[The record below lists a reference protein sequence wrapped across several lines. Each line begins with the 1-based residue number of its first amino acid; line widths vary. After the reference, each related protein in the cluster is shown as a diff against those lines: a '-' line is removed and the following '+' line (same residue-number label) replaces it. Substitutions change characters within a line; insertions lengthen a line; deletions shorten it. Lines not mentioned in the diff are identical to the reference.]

1 MSQAS
6 DLKRIASAPGRLDL
20 VGAPEGYDA
29 LVMADVL
36 RARGGLNAFIARDTA
51 RAAAIADSLRFFA
64 DDIDI
69 IRFPSWDCLP
79 YDRIGPS
86 PGVAAEQ
93 MAALSKLALNPT
105 PKKTTLL
112 VATAPALLQR
122 VPPREAVT
130 KASYLARTGQDV
142 NIKDLERY
150 FAVNG
155 YQRASTV
162 AERGEFAIR
171 GGVIDV
177 FAPGAEEPVRLDLF
191 GDTLESIRAFDPE
204 TQRSTKQLKSID
216 LLPVSEVLMD
226 AASIARFRTGY
237 VARFGAPG
245 DDALYAAVSEG
256 ARRSGVEHWLPLF
269 YEKLETLFDYLGD
282 SALIALDHQA
292 TQSRDQRLAMIEDAH
307 DARMETGKTKGSAY
321 NALDPTDLYLSAAE
335 WDRRLAAHPNR
346 HFTPFQR
353 EQTDAV
359 IDMGAKIGRT
369 FAAER
374 AQDSVNLFESAAA
387 HAEALSKAGKR
398 VLFASWS
405 EGSSERLGAMLG
417 DHGLKHVPYAA
428 YWQAAKAADPK
439 TPQRVVLP
447 LDNGFETDTLAV
459 ISETDLLGDRL
470 ARPRRR
476 RRASNFLA
484 EAASLTVGDLV
495 VHIDHGIGRYM
506 GLKTLSVQDA
516 PHDCLELHYGGE
528 SKLYLPVENID
539 LLTRYGSDGE
549 GVQLDRLGGAAWQAR
564 KSKAK
569 ERLREM
575 AEGLIK
581 IAAARMLNASP
592 SVDPPQ
598 GLFDEFC
605 ARFPYEETEDQLNA
619 IADVLGDLSAG
630 RPMDRLICGDVG
642 FGKTEVALRAAFV
655 MAMTGQQVAIVCP
668 TTLLAR
674 QHYKTFTERFA
685 GWPIKV
691 RQLSRLVP
699 AKDAAETREGL
710 AKGEIEIIVGT
721 HAILAEQVKFK
732 DLGMVI
738 VDEEQHFGVK
748 HKEKLKA
755 LRADVHMLTL
765 SATPIPRTLQ
775 MALSGIR
782 EMSIIATPPVDRLA
796 VRTYVSPS
804 DPVVIRE
811 ALLRE
816 KYRGGQAYY
825 VAPRINDLPA
835 LERFLREQ
843 VPEVRFVVGHGQ
855 MSPTQLEEVMSA
867 FYDGQFDVLL
877 STTIVESG
885 LDIPSANTLI
895 VHRADMFGLSQLYQ
909 LRGRVGRAKQRA
921 YAYLTTPLDK
931 PVTPAA
937 EKRLKLLQSLDSLGA
952 GFQLASHD
960 LDIRGGGNLL
970 GDEQSGHIKEIGVE
984 LYQQMLED
992 AVAELKAGG
1001 AEEVVDA
1008 RGWSPQINAGAA
1020 VLIPEDYVP
1029 DLNVRLSLY
1038 RRLSEAEHPS
1048 EREALAAELID
1059 RFGPL
1064 PKEAGQLLKVVAIKG
1079 LCRQA
1084 NVSKIDVGPKGA
1096 VVSFRDDN
1104 FDNPMGLIGLVQQR
1118 LASWKLRPD
1127 HKLVVKG
1134 EWDTPDSR
1142 LGAAEKILT
1151 DLAKVAKEVAA

>member
-1 MSQAS
+1 MSQS
-6 DLKRIASAPGRLDL
+6 DLKRIAHAPGRLDL
-20 VGAPEGYDA
+20 VGAPEGFDA
-29 LVMADVL
+29 LVLADVL
-36 RARGGLNAFIARDTA
+36 RARGGLNAFVARDAA
-51 RAAAIADSLRFFA
+51 RAGAFADSLTFFA
-64 DDIDI
+64 DDVRI

-93 MAALSKLALNPT
+93 MAALSRLALD
-105 PKKTTLL
+105 PKPAKTTVL
-112 VATAPALLQR
+112 VTTGPAMLQR
-122 VPPREAVT
+122 VPPREVVK
-130 KASYLARTGQDV
+130 KASYLARAGQDV
-142 NIKDLERY
+142 NIADLERY

-155 YQRASTV
+155 YVRASTV

-226 AASIARFRTGY
+226 AESIARFRRGY
-237 VARFGAPG
+237 VQRFGAPG

-256 ARRSGVEHWLPLF
+256 ARRAGVEHWLPLF
-269 YEKLETLFDYLGD
+269 YDKLETLFDYLGEG
-282 SALIALDHQA
+282 ALIAIDHQA
-292 TQSRDQRLAMIEDAH
+292 QLARDERIAMIEDAH
-307 DARMETGKTKGSAY
+307 DARVETGKTKGSTY
-321 NALDPTDLYLSAAE
+321 KALEPTDLYLSAAE
-335 WDRRLAAHPNR
+335 WDARLARHPNR
-346 HFTPFQR
+346 HFSPFQQ
-353 EQTDAV
+353 EETDAV
-359 IDMGAKIGRT
+359 LDMGAKIGRN

-374 AQDSVNLFESAAA
+374 AQDSVNLFEAAAA
-387 HAEALSKAGKR
+387 HAEALAKAGKR

-405 EGSSERLGAMLG
+405 DGSSERLGAMLG
-417 DHGLKHVPYAA
+417 DHGLKKVPLAP

-484 EAASLTVGDLV
+484 EAASLTPGDLV

-506 GLKTLSVQDA
+506 GLKTLEVQDA

-528 SKLYLPVENID
+528 AKLYLPVENID
-539 LLTRYGSDGE
+539 LLTRYGADGE
-549 GVQLDRLGGAAWQAR
+549 NVQLDRLGGAAWQAR
-564 KSKAK
+564 KAKAK
-569 ERLREM
+569 DRLREM

-581 IAAARMLNASP
+581 IAAARMLNATAE
-592 SVDPPQ
+592 VDPPA

-619 IADVLGDLSAG
+619 IADILGDLTAG

-655 MAMTGQQVAIVCP
+655 MAMTGKQVALVCP

-674 QHYKTFTERFA
+674 QHFKTFSERFA

-699 AKDAAETREGL
+699 AKDAAATREGL
-710 AKGEIEIIVGT
+710 EKGEIEIVIGT
-721 HAILAEQVKFK
+721 HAVLAEQVRFK

-765 SATPIPRTLQ
+765 TATPIPRTLQ

-796 VRTYVSPS
+796 VRTYVMPW
-804 DPVVIRE
+804 DPVVVRE

-825 VAPRINDLPA
+825 VCPRLSDLPN
-835 LERFLREQ
+835 LETFMREQ
-843 VPEVRFVVGHGQ
+843 VPEVKFVVGHGQ
-855 MSPTQLEEVMSA
+855 MSPTQLEDVMSA
-867 FYDGQFDVLL
+867 FYDGQYDVLL

-885 LDIPSANTLI
+885 LDIPTANTLI
-895 VHRADMFGLSQLYQ
+895 IHRADMFGLSQLYQ
-909 LRGRVGRAKQRA
+909 LRGRVGRAKARA
-921 YAYLTTPLDK
+921 YAYLTTPAEKQITLS
-931 PVTPAA
+931 A
-937 EKRLKLLQSLDSLGA
+937 EKRLKVLQSLDSLGA

-970 GDEQSGHIKEIGVE
+970 GDEQSGHIREIGVE

-992 AVAELKAGG
+992 AVAELREQGG
-1001 AEEVVDA
+1001 VEVGSS
-1008 RGWSPQINAGAA
+1008 RGWSPLINTGAA

-1029 DLNVRLSLY
+1029 DLNVRLALY
-1038 RRLSEAEHPS
+1038 RRLSEAERP
-1048 EREALAAELID
+1048 EDREALAAELID

-1064 PKEAGQLLKVVAIKG
+1064 PREADQLLKVVAIKG

-1096 VVSFRDDN
+1096 VATFRNDQ
-1104 FDNPMGLIGLVQQR
+1104 FPNPMGLVALVQKNQAFWR
-1118 LASWKLRPD
+1118 IRPD
-1127 HKLVVKG
+1127 NKVVIKG
-1134 EWDTPDSR
+1134 EWDTPDQR
-1142 LGAAEKILT
+1142 LAAAERILAQ
-1151 DLAKVAKEVAA
+1151 LAKVALENPA